1 MIEKIKAY
9 FNEAYDELVNKVSW
23 PTWEE
28 LQSSTI
34 VVLVASLIFAVV
46 VSALDLSVSSIL
58 GVFYS
63 LFN

>member
-46 VSALDLSVSSIL
+46 ISALDLSVSSIL